1 MGSILEVCIFGA
13 WQGSER
19 RRTLSRPGVGVSHL
33 LGVADCAGVS
43 VSQACT
49 DHTVEG
55 GTRPQRMVVGFGAEK
70 ARRRRARVPAQTCA
84 SPGADVGASVAAQTW
99 ARRSRRR
106 RALVPA
112 QMWASRSRRR
122 PYQPCGS
129 LPCPLRRPNGA
140 AWSREAP
147 APPPISRARTD
158 PDRQPEH
165 ADGTG
170 RPALARPAP
179 WRSPRPRSPPLASSS
194 RRSPPSRPASPARAC
209 HAGDAPHRRS

>member
-1 MGSILEVCIFGA
+1 MGSVLQVCIFGA

-55 GTRPQRMVVGFGAEK
+55 GTRRQRMVVGFGAAK
-70 ARRRRARVPAQTCA
+70 A
-84 SPGADVGASVAAQTW
+84 
-99 ARRSRRR
+99 
-106 RALVPA
+106 
-112 QMWASRSRRR
+112 RRR

-147 APPPISRARTD
+147 APPLISRARTD